1 MDQEFVAQ
9 QDASAAA
16 PDSAPVVQ
24 DNQAEPTAPADQNPD
39 NTVNADS
46 VPAQDDQPVKEPKAV
61 QELIRVRKRAQEA
74 ERELAY
80 YKGMAAAQ
88 QKSQEQ
94 PVQDTNPTVITPP
107 KFEDFDDID
116 QYESAKEQYLIN
128 RAKAEFQAE
137 EFKKAQRQIQQQID
151 QQFAEKLHKA
161 AELDPE
167 VIEIVQDVTL
177 PISNDMAGLIK
188 QSDLS
193 IELLKHFN
201 ENRTVAQKLMA
212 MTPAQVGL
220 EIGRIEASIAA
231 KTKTP
236 EPVKKVSMAPEPMQ
250 TVTPSGITDPDPD
263 TMPIEEWMKRYGGP
277 SKRR

>member
-9 QDASAAA
+9 QDAQAAA

-24 DNQAEPTAPADQNPD
+24 DNQADSTVPVDQSPD

-46 VPAQDDQPVKEPKAV
+46 VPAQDDQPAKEPKAV

-88 QKSQEQ
+88 QKPQEQ
-94 PVQDTNPTVITPP
+94 SVQDTNPVAIQPP

-128 RAKAEFQAE
+128 RAKAEFKAE
-137 EFKKAQRQIQQQID
+137 EFKKVQRQTQQQID
-151 QQFAEKLHKA
+151 QQFTEKLHKA

-177 PISNDMAGLIK
+177 PISNDMADLIK

-201 ENRTVAQKLMA
+201 ENRTAAHKLMS

-220 EIGRIEASIAA
+220 EIGRIEAAIIA

-236 EPVKKVSMAPEPMQ
+236 EPTKKVSMAPEPMQ

-263 TMPIEEWMKRYGGP
+263 TMPIEDWMKRFGGP